1 MILTIW
7 FAQLLLDIIAKAL
20 RVLSLMNFSTSEM
33 SHVLHIPTIFLSAR
47 LSSKENNL
55 SNSKPSSEM
64 VKAVKFKLVRI
75 LTNLCTANG
84 IRMNLTLPSTAK
96 SEKSNT
102 SSMIIVYTCSTPKE
116 TQQVTDLTQITA
128 NNLKSKKEPHSRQ

>member
-75 LTNLCTANG
+75 LTNLCTVNG
-84 IRMNLTLPSTAK
+84 IRMNLTLPSTVK
-96 SEKSNT
+96 
-102 SSMIIVYTCSTPKE
+102 
-116 TQQVTDLTQITA
+116 
-128 NNLKSKKEPHSRQ
+128 